1 MSTLTARRPA
11 RMPPPDPGSDPVAL
25 VAPPRQN
32 ESAPMS
38 GSLGM
43 ILVPAASGVGAVLL
57 AVTHQDRPLMAA
69 AGLLVLAASIAVGL
83 AMVIG
88 SRTGVR
94 RQPGSNG
101 SGIWTIS
108 SRHDRSPARAPT
120 CNEAVPPWPI
130 RHPRRLSAWLGRN
143 RAGGNVG

>member
-1 MSTLTARRPA
+1 
-11 RMPPPDPGSDPVAL
+11 MPPPDPGSDPVAL

-57 AVTHQDRPLMAA
+57 AVTQQDRPLMAA

-88 SRTGVR
+88 SRTGTR
-94 RQPGSNG
+94 RRTREQRERYLDYLEQARVEAREGADRQHRNAGLTHPSPTAAAGLAWQPN
-101 SGIWTIS
+101 
-108 SRHDRSPARAPT
+108 
-120 CNEAVPPWPI
+120 
-130 RHPRRLSAWLGRN
+130 RRWERRPG
-143 RAGGNVG
+143 